1 MPSPLAP
8 SDTCRDGTPPSEDQ
22 ARHRA
27 VGRRADAIVAVLFLL
42 LGCYVTFASIVRYG
56 AFEGGQAGPGVLPFL
71 IGVTLMATSAL
82 ILLKLLRD
90 APLRDTLEM
99 PPMSAALRVAALFT
113 LIVIATAAIPF
124 LGSLTALGLF
134 VLVETLVLEKRGWNL
149 SVATALLIPALLY
162 VFFEALLGVPL
173 PRGVIGLR

>member
-1 MPSPLAP
+1 
-8 SDTCRDGTPPSEDQ
+8 
-22 ARHRA
+22 
-27 VGRRADAIVAVLFLL
+27 
-42 LGCYVTFASIVRYG
+42 
-56 AFEGGQAGPGVLPFL
+56 
-71 IGVTLMATSAL
+71 
-82 ILLKLLRD
+82 
-90 APLRDTLEM
+90 
-99 PPMSAALRVAALFT
+99 MSAALRVAALFT